1 VRQTLAENGSSD
13 YQEQAIAADTEYWRR
28 ATALSE
34 MVLKPVAHLMGQKRL
49 LLVADGA
56 LQYIPFDALPTPRS
70 VELDHQIAEDQAPLV
85 LQNEIINLASA
96 STLAVIRQG
105 ELQRGA
111 GKLVVVLAD
120 PVFESNDPRVAAT
133 GNNSSAAQIPASIH
147 YNVVRD
153 IVAPG
158 QSGIPRLLA
167 TRQEAEAIMK
177 VTPFGEGL
185 TAMDF
190 DAGITLTS
198 RGELGRY
205 RIVHFATHGVID
217 TNHPELSGIMLS
229 QFNRDG
235 KSEDGFL
242 QLHDIY
248 NLDLSQTQLVVLS
261 ACRTGLGKDVKG
273 EGLIGL
279 TRGFMYA
286 GSKSVIASLWK
297 VDDRATAEL
306 MKRFYEAMF
315 EEGLTPAAALR
326 KAKES
331 MWRESR
337 WRAPY
342 FWAAFVLQG
351 EYKDAIYIARTDRLT
366 NYTLICVV
374 MLLLVSGAI
383 YTRRRRR
390 KNRA

>member
-1 VRQTLAENGSSD
+1 
-13 YQEQAIAADTEYWRR
+13 
-28 ATALSE
+28 
-34 MVLKPVAHLMGQKRL
+34 MVLKPVAHLIGQKRL
-49 LLVADGA
+49 LVVADGA
-56 LQYIPFDALPTPRS
+56 LQYIPFDALPTPGASDRD
-70 VELDHQIAEDQAPLV
+70 LQLTEDLAPLV

-105 ELQRGA
+105 ERPKGD
-111 GKLVVVLAD
+111 GKLIVVLAD
-120 PVFESNDPRVAAT
+120 PVFESNDPRIVSSTAAHITPT
-133 GNNSSAAQIPASIH
+133 GVD
-147 YNVVRD
+147 YKTVRD

-158 QSGIPRLLA
+158 QTGIPRLLA
-167 TRQEAEAIMK
+167 TRQEAEAIMA
-177 VTPFGEGL
+177 VTPWGEGL

-190 DAGITLTS
+190 DAGSAITNS
-198 RGELGRY
+198 GELGRY
-205 RIVHFATHGVID
+205 RIVHFATHGVVD

-229 QFNRDG
+229 RFNESG
-235 KSEDGFL
+235 VSEDGFL

-306 MKRFYEAMF
+306 MKHFYQAMF

-331 MWRESR
+331 MWRQSR

-351 EYKDAIYIARTDRLT
+351 EYKDPVLVPPR
-366 NYTLICVV
+366 NHVKSYTLIILFV
-374 MLLLVSGAI
+374 LLLVAGVI
-383 YTRRRRR
+383 YTIKRSRRETNGSRCSL
-390 KNRA
+390 